1 MRWTVPFVALLLAVT
16 ASAAT
21 LYRWVDSNGVVHYS
35 DRPAPGATPINVQ
48 SAQTF
53 PAQPAAPA
61 TQRSAT
67 AASAQPAAAYETLEL
82 WKPENDETF
91 INTANVVEARLRVE
105 PDLQP
110 GHSIWLYLDGKRV
123 DGLPQAGET
132 FTLNEVWRGTHTL
145 NAVITDRS
153 GQALIRSQ
161 TVTFH
166 VQQNNVNSPQRA
178 NQAPPPR
185 PTPRPIGGRPGN

>member
-1 MRWTVPFVALLLAVT
+1 MRWALPFVALLLAAT

-21 LYRWVDSNGVVHYS
+21 LYRWVDKNGVVHYS
-35 DRPAPGATPINVQ
+35 DRPAPGATTVNVE

-61 TQRSAT
+61 TSRPASSTT
-67 AASAQPAAAYETLEL
+67 AAPAATYETLEL

-91 INTANVVEARLRVE
+91 INTANQVEVRLRVE

-110 GHSIWLYLDGKRV
+110 GHSIWIYLDGKRV

-145 NAVITDRS
+145 NAIITDR
-153 GQALIRSQ
+153 GGAPLIRSQ
-161 TVTFH
+161 SVTFH

-185 PTPRPIGGRPGN
+185 PTPRPVGGRPGN